1 MAPEIVTV
9 HQPDDIGR
17 AREATKRLAVEI
29 GFDGTSCE
37 EIAIV
42 ASELASNLIK
52 HAQGGSL
59 SLVAAGAG
67 ERVWIQIESQDH
79 GPGIADVE
87 RALTDGFSTT
97 GSLGYGLGTVN
108 RLMDEVNITSQPWQG
123 THILC
128 KRWLRMVPMT
138 VETFPLEFGVAT
150 RPYPGMEVNGDAFVI
165 KRWGNHALVGVIDG
179 LGHGPLAHD
188 AAEAARQFVETHYDQ
203 PLDVLFLGVSRT
215 CHSTR
220 GVVMA
225 LARFDV
231 DLQVAGLPSIQS
243 SQLQSEP
250 KNQKP
255 GFKLTFASI
264 GNIEQRVLSELK
276 PINFIIRRGVL
287 GGSAPK
293 AVVTE
298 HPWDPA
304 SLLVLHSDGLRTHWR
319 WEDFPGLVDQ
329 SAEEIA
335 RQLLRSLAK
344 DEDDATVLVSKG
356 AHAN

>member
-1 MAPEIVTV
+1 MAPEVIAIS
-9 HQPDDIGR
+9 HPDDISQ
-17 AREATKRLAVEI
+17 AREATRLLAVEI
-29 GFDGTSCE
+29 GFDAVSCE

-42 ASELASNLIK
+42 TSELASNLIK

-59 SLVAAGAG
+59 RLAASGAG
-67 ERVWIQIESQDH
+67 ERVWIQIESQDS

-108 RLMDEVNITSQPWQG
+108 RLMDEVLITSQPRQG
-123 THILC
+123 TQILC
-128 KRWLRMVPMT
+128 KRWLRKEPMT
-138 VETFPLEFGVAT
+138 VGTFPLEFGVAT
-150 RPYPGMEVNGDAFVI
+150 CPYPGMEVNGDAFVI
-165 KRWGNHALVGVIDG
+165 KRWGTHALVGVIDG

-203 PLDVLFLGVSRT
+203 PLDVLFLGVART

-225 LARFDV
+225 LARFDF
-231 DLQVAGLPSIQS
+231 DLPVAGLPSIHNEL
-243 SQLQSEP
+243 LQSGT
-250 KNQKP
+250 KNQKS
-255 GFKLTFASI
+255 GLKLTFASI

-276 PINFIIRRGVL
+276 PMNFIVRRGVL

-293 AVVTE
+293 VVVTE
-298 HPWDPA
+298 HPWDSA

-335 RQLLRSLAK
+335 RQLLRTLTK